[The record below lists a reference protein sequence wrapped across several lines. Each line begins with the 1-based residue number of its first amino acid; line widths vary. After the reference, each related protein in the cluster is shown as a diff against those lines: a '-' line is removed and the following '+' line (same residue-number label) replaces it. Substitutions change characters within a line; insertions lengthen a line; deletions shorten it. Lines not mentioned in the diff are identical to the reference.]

1 MADDTYLEHVERLE
15 GSLSAQA
22 FKSSAIKQ
30 FTDSSDA
37 IASFED
43 EWKTPEGRAR
53 LSGRTPLALE
63 RDRILYSDELRAQ
76 SDRHHIL
83 FFANGRATR
92 DYAAHILRMSQISR
106 ALCGRLGLNSELA
119 EAIALGAKVGG
130 VPFIHVG
137 KTAVDE
143 WVRSHIKEIDTARR
157 QQEGRA
163 TMRAAEQLAFFDDK
177 GNELPLPT
185 WVDELED
192 TELRE
197 DVQRYLPWAAGSTSG
212 TAYSSGQ
219 QSYWSLSLRP
229 FQLFPKRPFIPQ
241 TMYGIWNHSLKTR
254 RDTAQFAHSV
264 KLPDGNTVLRLDAS
278 HLTHEAVTVR
288 YADDISWV
296 IENLNEAAKAA
307 TLVGYRSEVFNDLA
321 RQLQSS
327 DAPTPLLT
335 ALTPT
340 PDIGRMYTYFIND
353 LVTTSTGLLAERGK
367 EAPSEI
373 QPAIAF
379 SETAAR
385 MHRLMVEFLKSSV
398 YSDDRLRYRNNTLI
412 AITQTVLDVLWESH
426 GRALDGYISERAH
439 IESWNPDEKQR
450 AAALLDNPVH
460 RIQAC
465 VDALS
470 AMSDRE
476 VYRTLGLEAL

>member
-1 MADDTYLEHVERLE
+1 VADETYIEHVEQLE
-15 GSLSAQA
+15 SSLSTQA
-22 FKSSAIKQ
+22 FRSSSITH
-30 FTDSSDA
+30 FTDLSDA
-37 IASFED
+37 IASFEN
-43 EWKTPEGRAR
+43 EWATQEGRAR

-106 ALCGRLGLNSELA
+106 AICGRLGLNSELA

-137 KTAVDE
+137 KAAVDE
-143 WVRSHIKEIDTARR
+143 WVRSHIKEIDTSRR
-157 QQEGRA
+157 RQEGRSA
-163 TMRAAEQLAFFDDK
+163 ARAAEQLAFLDDK

-192 TELRE
+192 AELRE

-229 FQLFPKRPFIPQ
+229 FQLFAKRPYAPQ

-254 RDTAQFAHSV
+254 RDTAQFAHTV
-264 KLPDGNTVLRLDAS
+264 KLPDGHTVLKLDAS

-296 IENLNEAAKAA
+296 IENLNEAAKAS
-307 TLVGYRSEVFNDLA
+307 TLAGDRSEIFHDLA

-327 DAPTPLLT
+327 DAPTVLLT

-340 PDIGRMYTYFIND
+340 PDIGRMYTYYIND
-353 LVTTSTGLLAERGK
+353 LVTTSAGLLSERDDKGLT
-367 EAPSEI
+367 ET
-373 QPAIAF
+373 QPAVAL

-385 MHRLMVEFLKSSV
+385 MLRLMIEFLTSSV
-398 YSDDRLRYRNNTLI
+398 YSDDRLSYRNNTLI
-412 AITQTVLDVLWESH
+412 TITKTVLDVFWESH
-426 GRALDGYISERAH
+426 GRALDSYIGERAR
-439 IESWNPDEKQR
+439 IESWNPEERQQ
-450 AAALLDNPVH
+450 ATALLNNPVH